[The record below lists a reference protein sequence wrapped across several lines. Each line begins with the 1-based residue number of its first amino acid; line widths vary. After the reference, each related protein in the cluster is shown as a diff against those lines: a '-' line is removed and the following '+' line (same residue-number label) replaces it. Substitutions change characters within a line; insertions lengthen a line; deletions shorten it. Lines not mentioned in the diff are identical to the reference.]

1 MIARAGMRIGIIGAG
16 RMGRALG
23 RRWARAGHEVTI
35 SFSHDHHKLE
45 KIAREIGH
53 GAKSSSPAD
62 AAKNAEAVLFAVQWS
77 TIDEVLHQSRSLAGK
92 TVLTCSLPMTAD
104 DTELTIGHTSSGA
117 EELASR
123 TSASV
128 VAIFNTITS
137 ELLSDDAEVSRMRPD
152 VIYCGD
158 SKGAK
163 STAAHLARDA
173 GFNPIDAG
181 ALRIARYLEPFGL
194 LVAQLAYE
202 QDLGETLGYR
212 IVLPGG
218 S

>member
-1 MIARAGMRIGIIGAG
+1 MKIGIIGAG

-35 SFSHDHHKLE
+35 SFSRDKHKLE
-45 KIAREIGH
+45 AIAREIGQ
-53 GAKSSSPAD
+53 GAKSASPAD
-62 AAKNAEAVLFAVQWS
+62 AAIEAEAVLFAVQWS
-77 TIDEVLHQSRSLAGK
+77 TIDEALEQARSLAGK
-92 TVLTCSLPMTAD
+92 TVLTCTIPMTAD
-104 DTELTIGHTSSGA
+104 DSELAIGHTSSGA
-117 EELASR
+117 EELSR
-123 TSASV
+123 RSGANV

-137 ELLSDDAEVSRMRPD
+137 ELLSDDAEVARVRPD
-152 VIYCGD
+152 VVYCGD
-158 SKGAK
+158 SKGSKA
-163 STAAHLARDA
+163 TAAHLARDA

-212 IVLPGG
+212 IVLPE
-218 S
+218 SS